1 MKTMDLFDKIED
13 NSVQLRPYGVVDM
26 KRIEEL
32 TMQRI
37 TAKPILRRRSLG
49 MYLLAAVLIVLSLA
63 TTVFAY
69 VGFTQYE
76 NPIQM
81 LKAFYGNEEM
91 ESFEGGEVLIEDPW
105 KPYTVVQPTIERV
118 PLDEELAQEVTP
130 PIAAVGQSVSWG
142 DYTLTIQAHQHDKN
156 LGAGTIYY
164 TVENP
169 NGVKGW
175 DTQYDGEVWWPNGE
189 IMYLSGASFRNYLI
203 PGETTDTKLSVAC
216 YYGNTEYPAKYRAQ
230 DYVEMCFYHTDE
242 TIHLPKYASEEKTT
256 ALMSENGEIV
266 VTSIGMEI
274 RLQDMEFLYDYYATA
289 PNGKVYPLPNHALL
303 GYIAIQFSDG
313 SEYVVWQN
321 YQDSSKESIK
331 NSVINSVY
339 QDYSYGEIATYMFN
353 RVIDPSLV
361 TDVVICDVVFP
372 VEVCM
377 NTSKRFNMYPKANI
391 FVTEEWRYM
400 LDEIIITPAKP

>member
-1 MKTMDLFDKIED
+1 MKTIDLFDSIQD
-13 NSVQLRPYGVVDM
+13 QSVQLRPYGVVDM

-175 DTQYDGEVWWPNGE
+175 DTQYNGELWWPNGE
-189 IMYLSGASFRNYLI
+189 IMFLQDGSWQNYLI

-216 YYGNTEYPAKYRAQ
+216 YYHGTEWLEEWRAQ
-230 DYVEMCFYHTDE
+230 DFFEMCFYNTDE
-242 TIHLPKYASEEKTT
+242 TIQLPKCASEEKTT
-256 ALMSENGEIV
+256 ALISPNGEILI
-266 VTSIGMEI
+266 TAMGMEVRI
-274 RLQDMEFLYDYYATA
+274 QDMEFLQYDTIIDAD
-289 PNGKVYPLPNHALL
+289 GVECPLVNEAD
-303 GYIAIQFSDG
+303 INNVAVQFSDG
-313 SEYVVWQN
+313 SEYIVVKDKDGAFIDN
-321 YQDSSKESIK
+321 CMDVTIY
-331 NSVINSVY
+331 N
-339 QDYSYGEIATYMFN
+339 QDYTFGTLVTYMFN
-353 RVIDPSLV
+353 RIIDPDLV
-361 TDVVICDVVFP
+361 TGVVINDILFP
-372 VEVCM
+372 VEVCQDVSVRM
-377 NTSKRFNMYPKANI
+377 EMLPKTRVFNLEKYQEKIHM
-391 FVTEEWRYM
+391 EE
-400 LDEIIITPAKP
+400 ISS

>member
-49 MYLLAAVLIVLSLA
+49 MYLLAAVLIVLTLA

-175 DTQYDGEVWWPNGE
+175 DTQYNGELWWPNGE
-189 IMYLSGASFRNYLI
+189 IMFLQDGSWQNYLI

-216 YYGNTEYPAKYRAQ
+216 YYHGTEWLEEWRAQ
-230 DYVEMCFYHTDE
+230 DFFEMCFYNTDE
-242 TIHLPKYASEEKTT
+242 TIQLPKCASEEETT
-256 ALMSENGEIV
+256 ALISANGEILI
-266 VTSIGMEI
+266 TAMGMEVRI
-274 RLQDMEFLYDYYATA
+274 QDMEFLQYDTIIDAD
-289 PNGKVYPLPNHALL
+289 GIECPLVEHSQINYVAV
-303 GYIAIQFSDG
+303 QFSDG
-313 SEYVVWQN
+313 SEYIVVKDKDGAFIDN
-321 YQDSSKESIK
+321 CMDVTIY
-331 NSVINSVY
+331 N
-339 QDYSYGEIATYMFN
+339 QDYTFGTLVTYMFN
-353 RVIDPSLV
+353 RIIDPDLV
-361 TDVVICDVVFP
+361 TGVVINDILFP
-372 VEVCM
+372 VEVCQDVSVRIEM
-377 NTSKRFNMYPKANI
+377 LPKTRVFNWEKYQEKIHM
-391 FVTEEWRYM
+391 EE
-400 LDEIIITPAKP
+400 ISS